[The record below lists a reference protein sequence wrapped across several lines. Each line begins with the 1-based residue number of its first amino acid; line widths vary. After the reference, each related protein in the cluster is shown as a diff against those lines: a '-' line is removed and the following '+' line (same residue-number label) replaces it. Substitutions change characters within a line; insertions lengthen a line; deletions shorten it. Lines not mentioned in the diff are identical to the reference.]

1 MEERMMAL
9 ALEQARLA
17 LAAGEIPVGAVIA
30 RGDAVIAAA
39 HNRREL
45 DRDPT
50 AHAEVMA
57 IRQAARALGG
67 RRLTGCTLYVTLEP
81 CPMCAGAIVMAGLDR
96 VVYGASD
103 PQQGCTGS
111 VYRITEDPAFSHFC
125 PADGGVLAEECR
137 ALLES
142 FFRGARGR

>member
-9 ALEQARLA
+9 ALKQARLA

-50 AHAEVMA
+50 AHAEMVA

>member
-50 AHAEVMA
+50 AHAEVVA

-81 CPMCAGAIVMAGLDR
+81 CPMCAGAIINARIPTL
-96 VVYGASD
+96 VYGAKD
-103 PQQGCTGS
+103 AATGS
-111 VYRITEDPAFSHFC
+111 CGSVIDLFFEAYGHRPAVYS
-125 PADGGVLAEECR
+125 GVLADEC
-137 ALLES
+137 AQLLKD
-142 FFRGARGR
+142 FFQEKR

>member
-50 AHAEVMA
+50 AHAEVVS

>member
-9 ALEQARLA
+9 ALEQASLA
-17 LAAGEIPVGAVIA
+17 LVAGEIPVGAVIA

-45 DRDPT
+45 DQDPT
-50 AHAEVMA
+50 AHAEVVA

>member
-50 AHAEVMA
+50 AHAEVVA
-57 IRQAARALGG
+57 IRQAARVLGG

>member
-45 DRDPT
+45 DKDPT
-50 AHAEVMA
+50 AHAEVVA